1 MSNLQG
7 DMPMTAPVN
16 FSAIPDLAKYITTFS
31 TTATFPE
38 ALDTAILDYRNDIET
53 FATLVANST
62 NSGDLLRRIRET
74 SMKPDDRMSLLKLF
88 RRCVSPVCDTEMTKK
103 IQKIPT
109 AQIIDSFGHTFK
121 SIDVLKAQ
129 FQLPLAEPHIV
140 ALSLVL
146 AENDNRG
153 QSGYALTGAF
163 FDWFNAQEHLS
174 PLEALGPRGAGRDI
188 ELNTLLP
195 DFPLGYPCDLIIRAK
210 GDASIKAAGFA
221 RYDSTRGGSQSDD
234 RTGGNANKVDKARE
248 YQRQKG
254 TPFRLLFLSDGPGL
268 LHGDTLEESRRLDGM
283 LNGAVRVTTLKL
295 APSRVT
301 LPWLMGVPE

>member
-1 MSNLQG
+1 
-7 DMPMTAPVN
+7 MPAPAH
-16 FSAIPDLAKYITTFS
+16 FSAVPDLAKQITTFS

-38 ALDTAILDYRNDIET
+38 ALDTAILDYREDIEA
-53 FATLVANST
+53 FATIVAASADT
-62 NSGDLLRRIRET
+62 GDLLRRIRET
-74 SMKPDDRMSLLKLF
+74 PMAADNRMSLLKLF

-103 IQKIPT
+103 IKKIPT
-109 AQIIDSFGHTFK
+109 AQIIEGFGDTFK

-129 FQLPLAEPHIV
+129 FKMPLTEAHVV
-140 ALSLVL
+140 ALSLLL

-163 FDWFNAQEHLS
+163 FDWFNAQGHLS

-210 GDASIKAAGFA
+210 GDSSIKAVGFA

-248 YQRQKG
+248 YQREKG
-254 TPFRLLFLSDGPGL
+254 TSFRLLFLSDGPGL
-268 LHGDTLEESRRLDGM
+268 LHGDTLEESCRLVGM
-283 LNGAVRVTTLKL
+283 LDGAVRVTTLKL

-301 LPWLMGVPE
+301 LPWLMGNAE

>member
-1 MSNLQG
+1 
-7 DMPMTAPVN
+7 MPAPAH
-16 FSAIPDLAKYITTFS
+16 FSAVPDLAKQITTFS

-38 ALDTAILDYRNDIET
+38 ALDTAILDYREDIEA
-53 FATLVANST
+53 FATIVAASADT
-62 NSGDLLRRIRET
+62 GDLLRRIRET
-74 SMKPDDRMSLLKLF
+74 PMAADNRMSLLKLF

-103 IQKIPT
+103 IKKIPT
-109 AQIIDSFGHTFK
+109 AQIIEGFGDTFK

-129 FQLPLAEPHIV
+129 FKMPLTEAHVV
-140 ALSLVL
+140 ALSLLL

-163 FDWFNAQEHLS
+163 FDWFNAQGHLS

-210 GDASIKAAGFA
+210 GDSSIKAVGFA

-248 YQRQKG
+248 YQREKG
-254 TPFRLLFLSDGPGL
+254 TSFRLLFLSDGPGL
-268 LHGDTLEESRRLDGM
+268 LHGDTLEESCRLDGM
-283 LNGAVRVTTLKL
+283 LDGAVRVTTLKL

-301 LPWLMGVPE
+301 LPWLMGNAE